1 MPIKYQETPG
11 QKCDSGPS
19 AQVYPPIQEQLKW
32 KKNSNYKFKLYFQLT
47 KQVNFEKEKFV
58 LIPKE
63 NLEIA
68 TELTKKALAFQP
80 TDTKPHN
87 SDDENL
93 SKNLEILIANFRKK
107 VAADMKKMVSQYKF

>member
-1 MPIKYQETPG
+1 MK
-11 QKCDSGPS
+11 
-19 AQVYPPIQEQLKW
+19 

-47 KQVNFEKEKFV
+47 KQVHFEKEKFV